1 MDTLNR
7 PFGLVI
13 AYILPGFIALAGV
26 APLSTL
32 VAGWLSA
39 GQQATSVSAPLY
51 TLLAATATGMVVSCF
66 RWLLVDQAHALTGL
80 GGPAFNARALEERP
94 VALTF
99 LVEHHYRHYQFYA
112 NTLVATVWTYA
123 VHRWR
128 GTSPLL
134 GVGTDLL
141 VLILCA
147 VLFAG
152 SRDTLAKYRA
162 RSRQLVAQLSPTHS
176 NVEGEPMANGID
188 HNEGSSSG
196 APKTPASKP
205 TGKKAAEPKPV
216 QKPQADRARQNQK

>member
-1 MDTLNR
+1 MDTLSR
-7 PFGLVI
+7 PFGLII

-51 TLLAATATGMVVSCF
+51 TLLAATASGMVVSCF
-66 RWLLVDQAHALTGL
+66 RWLLIDQAHTLTGL

-94 VALTF
+94 EAFSL
-99 LVEHHYRHYQFYA
+99 LVESHYRYYQFYA
-112 NTLVATVWTYA
+112 NTLVAVAWTYT

-134 GVGTDLL
+134 GFGTDLL
-141 VLILCA
+141 VLILCG

-162 RSRQLVAQLSPTHS
+162 RSRLLVGPLVPTHS
-176 NVEGEPMANGID
+176 HFEGVPMTNGID
-188 HNEGSSSG
+188 HNEGSSSD
-196 APKTPASKP
+196 APKTSTPKP
-205 TGKKAAEPKPV
+205 TGKKESKPKPA
-216 QKPQADRARQNQK
+216 QRPQADEARQPQK